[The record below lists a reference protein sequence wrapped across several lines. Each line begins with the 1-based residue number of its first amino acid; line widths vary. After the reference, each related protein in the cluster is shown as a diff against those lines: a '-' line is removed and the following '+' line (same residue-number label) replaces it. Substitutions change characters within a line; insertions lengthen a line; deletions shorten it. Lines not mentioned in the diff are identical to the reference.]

1 MTLGEGCR
9 GKPNCGNEIA
19 SIFFE
24 GVHPK
29 KSEQLTSQTGWTK
42 KTLYFLGWEGSCQR
56 WWLVQNNSHHLQFS
70 PSNCCSE
77 SQRDHFFTCFS
88 IPKFLFSPYTFQVL
102 SGPFRSF
109 QVLSGPFTVG
119 WYASWSSSNCLV
131 SQSWFQIFF
140 GQKTSTYFI
149 GKNIFSK
156 VDLPLKQST
165 DALHILLKQIIYMI

>member
-56 WWLVQNNSHHLQFS
+56 WWLIQNNSHHLQFF

-77 SQRDHFFTCFS
+77 SQRNHFLHRFHTKCF
-88 IPKFLFSPYTFQVL
+88 FCVYL

-109 QVLSGPFTVG
+109 HCWLICKLEFIQLSCF
-119 WYASWSSSNCLV
+119 SELV
-131 SQSWFQIFF
+131 SDFAWSENIHIFHRKEHCF
-140 GQKTSTYFI
+140 KGRFA
-149 GKNIFSK
+149 
-156 VDLPLKQST
+156 LEQST

>member
-88 IPKFLFSPYTFQVL
+88 IPKFFFSRI
-102 SGPFRSF
+102 PFRSF
-109 QVLSGPFTVG
+109 QVLSLLVDMLVG
-119 WYASWSSSNCLV
+119 VHPIVLFLRV
-131 SQSWFQIFF
+131 GFRIFF

-149 GKNIFSK
+149 GKHFFKGRFALNN
-156 VDLPLKQST
+156 PLMRC
-165 DALHILLKQIIYMI
+165 IYC